1 MYSPRSSRK
10 RSKTTRKQKRNRIWT
25 WINLSLLVL
34 ISVMQFYF
42 FYTGE
47 KGGNLPPSGTGAAS
61 ASPEASPEASA
72 EAGTGPSGE
81 PGTASGAPSAPS
93 GEPLPSATPAADPSP
108 GGTTLPAE
116 TGAGS
121 TPSAGADASTPAPH
135 GSPAAEDGKAA
146 GLPGGQDGSGR
157 TVTLNFAGDVIFA
170 GKVGELLKQK
180 GYDYPYARLN
190 GLFQKDD
197 LSVVN
202 LETPV
207 TVRGAE
213 ADKTYVFKSAPETL
227 DALKAAG
234 VDAVNLANNHTLDMG
249 EQGLRDTLDNLESRG
264 ISFVGAGVDAG
275 QAYSAQYFT
284 RKGITIAL
292 LGFTR
297 VIPEAGWAA
306 GDGKPGV
313 ASVYDSAP
321 ALKAIAD
328 ARKKADIVAVVV
340 HWGKE
345 RMDEPNEV
353 QQSLGRSFIDAG
365 ADLVIGGHPHVLQG
379 LEPYK
384 GKWIAYSTGNFIFT
398 RSALKTTWET
408 AVFQAECSANGQCG
422 IKLTPLDA
430 ELGQPVPMN
439 AADGQKLL
447 KRVESLSGGKVKI
460 DEEGRVTETG
470 R

>member
-10 RSKTTRKQKRNRIWT
+10 RSKTTRKQKRNRIWS
-25 WINLSLLVL
+25 WINISLLLL
-34 ISVMQFYF
+34 ITVMLFYF

-47 KGGNLPPSGTGAAS
+47 GRGSVPPSAAGAAS
-61 ASPEASPEASA
+61 PSPEASA
-72 EAGTGPSGE
+72 EAGTGPSAG
-81 PGTASGAPSAPS
+81 PGAAGGASAAPSV
-93 GEPLPSATPAADPSP
+93 EPLRSASPEAGPTIGATPPPLPEAGADSTSPPASAGASSPAPDSSPAAD
-108 GGTTLPAE
+108 
-116 TGAGS
+116 GAGGQ
-121 TPSAGADASTPAPH
+121 T
-135 GSPAAEDGKAA
+135 A
-146 GLPGGQDGSGR
+146 GLPVGQEGSGS

-190 GLFQKDD
+190 GLFLKDD

-207 TVRGAE
+207 TDRGAE
-213 ADKTYVFKSAPETL
+213 ANKTYVFKSPPEAL
-227 DALKAAG
+227 NALKAAG

-249 EQGLRDTLDNLESRG
+249 EQGLRDTLDNLDARG
-264 ISFVGAGVDAG
+264 IPFVGAGVDAA

-284 RKGITIAL
+284 RKGITVAL

-297 VIPEAGWAA
+297 VIPEAGWTA
-306 GDGKPGV
+306 GAGKPGV
-313 ASVYDSAP
+313 ASAYDSGP
-321 ALKAIAD
+321 ALKAIAE

-340 HWGKE
+340 HWGQE
-345 RMDEPNEV
+345 RMNEPNAV

-398 RSALKTTWET
+398 RSTSKSTWET
-408 AVFQAECSANGQCG
+408 AIFQAECSVKGQCSM
-422 IKLTPLDA
+422 KLSPIDA
-430 ELGQPVPMN
+430 ELGQPVPMS
-439 AADGQKLL
+439 APDGQKLL
-447 KRVESLSGGKVKI
+447 KRIESLSAGKVRI
-460 DEEGRVTETG
+460 DEEGRVTDA
-470 R
+470 RR